1 MCTHLQKCAEYHH
14 FFSCYFFHKG
24 EAFHRTKPNDVK
36 LMKYQIPKYKYS
48 NNGSSQSNCET
59 RQKEKL

>member
-1 MCTHLQKCAEYHH
+1 MCTFLQNCAEYKY

-24 EAFHRTKPNDVK
+24 ETFHRTKPTYVK
-36 LMKYQIPKYKYS
+36 LIKYQIPKYKYS
-48 NNGSSQSNCET
+48 NNGSSQRNCET